1 MVSKMR
7 KQLLFHIVVF
17 IGLVAN
23 GQRLEVEKLNNSGI
37 DKISAPTKAEQLFR
51 KASAIDTTYA
61 EAPYNL
67 GTTLYQENYIE
78 EAFGHLK
85 EAANRSS
92 QPDLSH
98 KAFHNIGN
106 VYMQKEEYDNAIEA
120 YKQAL
125 RNNPTDEE
133 TRYNLALAKKKKE
146 EQEQQQEQNQD
157 QDQNQDQE
165 QQEQQENEENE
176 ENKENDQEDKE
187 GDQEKEGDQGDSKEK
202 ERESE
207 DEKGEG
213 SEKEEQKKGQGDQKQ
228 EQGKRPEDKQPQGNP
243 KPQELSKQQ
252 IENLLQ
258 ALQNE
263 ENKVQEKMNA
273 KKVQGRKLKV
283 EKDW

>member
-1 MVSKMR
+1 MR
-7 KQLLFHIVVF
+7 KRLLLLIVIF

-51 KASAIDTTYA
+51 KATAIDTAYA

-67 GTTLYQENYIE
+67 GTTLYKENHIE

-125 RNNPTDEE
+125 RNDPTDEE

-146 EQEQQQEQNQD
+146 EQEQQQEQD
-157 QDQNQDQE
+157 QDQNQDQD
-165 QQEQQENEENE
+165 QQDQQENE
-176 ENKENDQEDKE
+176 ENKENDQEDQE
-187 GDQEKEGDQGDSKEK
+187 GDREKDGDQGDSKEK
-202 ERESE
+202 EKESE
-207 DEKGEG
+207 EEKGDG
-213 SEKEEQKKGQGDQKQ
+213 SEKEEQKKGEGDQKQ

>member
-1 MVSKMR
+1 MVSKMKKR
-7 KQLLFHIVVF
+7 LLLTIVIL

-37 DKISAPTKAEQLFR
+37 DKIGAPTKAEQLFR
-51 KASAIDTTYA
+51 KATAIDTTYA

-67 GTTLYQENYIE
+67 GTTLYKENHIE

-125 RNNPTDEE
+125 RNDPTDEE
-133 TRYNLALAKKKKE
+133 TRYNLALAKKNKE
-146 EQEQQQEQNQD
+146 EQEQQQEQD
-157 QDQNQDQE
+157 QDQNQDQD
-165 QQEQQENEENE
+165 QQDQQENQ
-176 ENKENDQEDKE
+176 ENKENDQEDQE

-202 ERESE
+202 EKESE
-207 DEKGEG
+207 EEKGDG
-213 SEKEEQKKGQGDQKQ
+213 SEKEEQKKGEGDQKQ

>member
-1 MVSKMR
+1 MVSKMK
-7 KQLLFHIVVF
+7 KQLLFHIVVL

-67 GTTLYQENYIE
+67 GTTLYQENHIE

-125 RNNPTDEE
+125 RNDPTDEE

-157 QDQNQDQE
+157 QNQDQD
-165 QQEQQENEENE
+165 QQDQQENE

-202 ERESE
+202 EKESE
-207 DEKGEG
+207 EEKGDG
-213 SEKEEQKKGQGDQKQ
+213 SEKEEQKKGEGDQKQ

>member
-7 KQLLFHIVVF
+7 KRLLFHIVLL
-17 IGLVAN
+17 IGLLAN

-37 DKISAPTKAEQLFR
+37 DKISAPSKAEQLFR

-125 RNNPTDEE
+125 RNEPTDEE

-146 EQEQQQEQNQD
+146 EQQQEQNQD
-157 QDQNQDQE
+157 QDQDQQDQQD
-165 QQEQQENEENE
+165 QQENE

-187 GDQEKEGDQGDSKEK
+187 GDQGDSKEK
-202 ERESE
+202 EKESE
-207 DEKGEG
+207 DEKGDG
-213 SEKEEQKKGQGDQKQ
+213 SEKEQQKKGQGDQKQ

>member
-7 KQLLFHIVVF
+7 KRLLFHIVLL

-37 DKISAPTKAEQLFR
+37 DKIIAPSKAEQLFR

-125 RNNPTDEE
+125 RYDPTDEE

-146 EQEQQQEQNQD
+146 EQQQEQNQD
-157 QDQNQDQE
+157 QDQQDQQD
-165 QQEQQENEENE
+165 QQENE

-187 GDQEKEGDQGDSKEK
+187 GDQGDSKEK
-202 ERESE
+202 EKESE
-207 DEKGEG
+207 DEKGDG

>member
-7 KQLLFHIVVF
+7 KRLLFHIVLL

-37 DKISAPTKAEQLFR
+37 DKIIAPSKAEQLFR
-51 KASAIDTTYA
+51 RASAIDTTYA

-125 RNNPTDEE
+125 RNDPTDEE

-146 EQEQQQEQNQD
+146 EQQQEQNQD
-157 QDQNQDQE
+157 QDQQDQQD
-165 QQEQQENEENE
+165 QQENEENEENE

-187 GDQEKEGDQGDSKEK
+187 GDQGDSKEK
-202 ERESE
+202 EKESE
-207 DEKGEG
+207 DEKGDG

>member
-1 MVSKMR
+1 MKKR
-7 KQLLFHIVVF
+7 LLLTIVIL

-37 DKISAPTKAEQLFR
+37 DKIGAPTKAEQLFR
-51 KASAIDTTYA
+51 KATAIDTTYA

-67 GTTLYQENYIE
+67 GTTLYKENHIE

-125 RNNPTDEE
+125 RNDPTDEE

-146 EQEQQQEQNQD
+146 EQEQQQEQD
-157 QDQNQDQE
+157 QDQNQDQD
-165 QQEQQENEENE
+165 QQDQQENQ
-176 ENKENDQEDKE
+176 ENKENDQEDQE

-202 ERESE
+202 EKESE
-207 DEKGEG
+207 KEKGDG
-213 SEKEEQKKGQGDQKQ
+213 SEKEEQKKGEGDQKQ

>member
-1 MVSKMR
+1 MVSKMKKR
-7 KQLLFHIVVF
+7 LLLTIVIL

-37 DKISAPTKAEQLFR
+37 DKIGAPTKAEQLFR
-51 KASAIDTTYA
+51 KATAIDTTYA

-67 GTTLYQENYIE
+67 GTTLYKENHIE

-125 RNNPTDEE
+125 RNDPTDEE

-146 EQEQQQEQNQD
+146 EQEQQQEQD
-157 QDQNQDQE
+157 QDQNQDQD
-165 QQEQQENEENE
+165 QQDQQENQ

-187 GDQEKEGDQGDSKEK
+187 GNQEKEGDQGDSKEK

>member
-1 MVSKMR
+1 MVSKMK

-67 GTTLYQENYIE
+67 GTTLYQENHIE

-125 RNNPTDEE
+125 RNDPTDEE

-146 EQEQQQEQNQD
+146 KQEQQQEQNQD
-157 QDQNQDQE
+157 KDQNQDQQD
-165 QQEQQENEENE
+165 QQENE

-187 GDQEKEGDQGDSKEK
+187 GDQEQEGDQGDSKEK

-228 EQGKRPEDKQPQGNP
+228 EQGKRPKDKQPQGNP

>member
-1 MVSKMR
+1 MK
-7 KQLLFHIVVF
+7 KQVVFHIVVLT
-17 IGLVAN
+17 GLVAN
-23 GQRLEVEKLNNSGI
+23 AQYTEVETLNNSGI
-37 DKISAPTKAEQLFR
+37 DKITTPAKAEQIFR
-51 KASAIDTTYA
+51 KAAALDTTYA
-61 EAPYNL
+61 KAPYNL
-67 GTTLYQENYIE
+67 GTALFQENHVE

-85 EAANRSS
+85 EAANRSK
-92 QPDLSH
+92 QPELSH

-106 VYMQKEEYDNAIEA
+106 VYMQKKEYDNAIEA

-125 RNNPTDEE
+125 RNDPTDEE

-146 EQEQQQEQNQD
+146 EEQQQDQNQDQEQNQD
-157 QDQNQDQE
+157 QDQQ
-165 QQEQQENEENE
+165 ENE

-187 GDQEKEGDQGDSKEK
+187 GNQENEGDQGDSKEK
-202 ERESE
+202 KGKSE
-207 DEKGEG
+207 DEKGDG
-213 SEKEEQKKGQGDQKQ
+213 SEKEDQKKGQGDQKQ
-228 EQGKRPEDKQPQGNP
+228 EQGKQPENKPSQGSP

>member
-7 KQLLFHIVVF
+7 KRLLFHIVLL

-37 DKISAPTKAEQLFR
+37 DKIIAPSKAEQLFR
-51 KASAIDTTYA
+51 RASAIDTTYA

-67 GTTLYQENYIE
+67 GTTLYQENHIE

-125 RNNPTDEE
+125 RNYPTDEE

-146 EQEQQQEQNQD
+146 EQQQEQD
-157 QDQNQDQE
+157 QDQQDQQD
-165 QQEQQENEENE
+165 QQENE

-187 GDQEKEGDQGDSKEK
+187 GDQGDSKEK
-202 ERESE
+202 EKESE
-207 DEKGEG
+207 DEKGDG

>member
-1 MVSKMR
+1 MVSKMKKR
-7 KQLLFHIVVF
+7 LLLTIVIL

-37 DKISAPTKAEQLFR
+37 DKIGAPTKAEQLFR
-51 KASAIDTTYA
+51 KATAIDTTYA

-67 GTTLYQENYIE
+67 GTTLYKENHIE

-125 RNNPTDEE
+125 RNDPTDEE

-146 EQEQQQEQNQD
+146 EQEQQQEQD
-157 QDQNQDQE
+157 QDQNQDQD
-165 QQEQQENEENE
+165 QQDQQENE

-202 ERESE
+202 EKESE
-207 DEKGEG
+207 EEKGDG
-213 SEKEEQKKGQGDQKQ
+213 SEKEEQKKGEGDQKQ
-228 EQGKRPEDKQPQGNP
+228 EQGKRPENKQPQGNP

>member
-7 KQLLFHIVVF
+7 KRLLFHIVLL

-37 DKISAPTKAEQLFR
+37 DKINAPSKAEQLFR

-125 RNNPTDEE
+125 RNEPTDEE

-146 EQEQQQEQNQD
+146 EQQQEQNQD
-157 QDQNQDQE
+157 QDQQDQQD
-165 QQEQQENEENE
+165 QQENE

-187 GDQEKEGDQGDSKEK
+187 GDQGDSKEK
-202 ERESE
+202 EKESE
-207 DEKGEG
+207 DEKGDG

>member
-7 KQLLFHIVVF
+7 KRLLFHIVLL
-17 IGLVAN
+17 IGLLAN

-37 DKISAPTKAEQLFR
+37 DKIIAPSKAEQLFR
-51 KASAIDTTYA
+51 RASAIDTTYA

-125 RNNPTDEE
+125 RNEPTDEE
-133 TRYNLALAKKKKE
+133 TRYNLSLAKKKKE
-146 EQEQQQEQNQD
+146 EQQQEQNQD
-157 QDQNQDQE
+157 QDQKQDQD
-165 QQEQQENEENE
+165 QQDQQENE
-176 ENKENDQEDKE
+176 ENKENDQKD
-187 GDQEKEGDQGDSKEK
+187 KEGDQGDSKEK
-202 ERESE
+202 EKESE
-207 DEKGEG
+207 DEKGDG
-213 SEKEEQKKGQGDQKQ
+213 SEKEQQKKGQGDQKQ
-228 EQGKRPEDKQPQGNP
+228 EQGKRPEDKQPQGSP

>member
-7 KQLLFHIVVF
+7 KQLLFHIILL

-37 DKISAPTKAEQLFR
+37 DKLSTPTKAEQLFR

-67 GTTLYQENYIE
+67 GTLLYQENHIE

-85 EAANRSS
+85 EAANRST
-92 QPDLSH
+92 QPELSH
-98 KAFHNIGN
+98 KAFHNMGN
-106 VYMQKEEYDNAIEA
+106 VYMQKEEYDNAVEA

-125 RNNPTDEE
+125 RNDPTDEE

-146 EQEQQQEQNQD
+146 EQEQNQNQNKD
-157 QDQNQDQE
+157 QQDPHDQQKND
-165 QQEQQENEENE
+165 
-176 ENKENDQEDKE
+176 ENKENDQEEKE
-187 GDQEKEGDQGDSKEK
+187 DNQEKEGDQGDSKEK
-202 ERESE
+202 EKESE
-207 DEKGEG
+207 DEKGDG

-252 IENLLQ
+252 IKNLLQ

-273 KKVQGRKLKV
+273 KKIQGPKLKNV
-283 EKDW
+283 KDW

>member
-7 KQLLFHIVVF
+7 KRLLFHIVLL
-17 IGLVAN
+17 IGLLAN

-37 DKISAPTKAEQLFR
+37 DKIIAPSKAEQLFR
-51 KASAIDTTYA
+51 RASAIDTTYA

-125 RNNPTDEE
+125 RNDPTDEE

-146 EQEQQQEQNQD
+146 EQQQEQNQD
-157 QDQNQDQE
+157 QDQQDQ
-165 QQEQQENEENE
+165 QDQQENEENE
-176 ENKENDQEDKE
+176 EIKENDQEEKE
-187 GDQEKEGDQGDSKEK
+187 DNQEKEGDQGDSKEK
-202 ERESE
+202 EKESE
-207 DEKGEG
+207 DEKGDG
-213 SEKEEQKKGQGDQKQ
+213 SEKEQQKKGQGDQKQ
-228 EQGKRPEDKQPQGNP
+228 EQGKRPEDKQPQGSP

>member
-1 MVSKMR
+1 MK
-7 KQLLFHIVVF
+7 KQVVFHIVVLT
-17 IGLVAN
+17 GLVAN
-23 GQRLEVEKLNNSGI
+23 AQYTEVETLNNSGI
-37 DKISAPTKAEQLFR
+37 DKITTPAQAEQIFR
-51 KASAIDTTYA
+51 KATALDTTYA
-61 EAPYNL
+61 KAPYNL
-67 GTTLYQENYIE
+67 GTALFQENHVE

-85 EAANRSS
+85 EAANRSK
-92 QPDLSH
+92 QPELSH

-106 VYMQKEEYDNAIEA
+106 VYMQKKEYDNAIEA

-125 RNNPTDEE
+125 RNDPTDEE

-146 EQEQQQEQNQD
+146 EEQQQDQNQDQEQNQD
-157 QDQNQDQE
+157 QDQQ
-165 QQEQQENEENE
+165 ENE

-187 GDQEKEGDQGDSKEK
+187 GNQENEGDQGDSKEK
-202 ERESE
+202 EEKSE
-207 DEKGEG
+207 DEKGDG
-213 SEKEEQKKGQGDQKQ
+213 SEKEDQKKGQGDQKQ
-228 EQGKRPEDKQPQGNP
+228 EQGKQPENKPSQGSP

>member
-1 MVSKMR
+1 MK
-7 KQLLFHIVVF
+7 KQVVFHIVIF

-23 GQRLEVEKLNNSGI
+23 AQHTEVEKLNNSGI
-37 DKISAPTKAEQLFR
+37 DKITTPAQAEQIFR
-51 KASAIDTTYA
+51 KATAIDTTYA
-61 EAPYNL
+61 KAPYNL
-67 GTTLYQENYIE
+67 GTALFQENHVE

-85 EAANRSS
+85 EAANRSK
-92 QPDLSH
+92 QPELSH

-106 VYMQKEEYDNAIEA
+106 IYMQKKEYDNAVEA

-125 RNNPTDEE
+125 RNDPADEE
-133 TRYNLALAKKKKE
+133 TRYNLALAKKKKQEE
-146 EQEQQQEQNQD
+146 EQKQDQNQD
-157 QDQNQDQE
+157 QDQDQDQ
-165 QQEQQENEENE
+165 QENE

-187 GDQEKEGDQGDSKEK
+187 GNQENEGDQGDSKEK
-202 ERESE
+202 EKESE
-207 DEKGEG
+207 KESENEKGDG
-213 SEKEEQKKGQGDQKQ
+213 SEKKDQKKGQGDQKQ
-228 EQGKRPEDKQPQGNP
+228 EQGKQPENKQSQGSP
-243 KPQELSKQQ
+243 KLQELSKQQ

>member
-1 MVSKMR
+1 MR
-7 KQLLFHIVVF
+7 KRLLLLIVIF

-37 DKISAPTKAEQLFR
+37 DKISAPTKAEHLFR
-51 KASAIDTTYA
+51 KATAIDTAYA

-67 GTTLYQENYIE
+67 GTTLYKENHIE

-125 RNNPTDEE
+125 RNDPTDEE

-146 EQEQQQEQNQD
+146 EQEQQQEQD
-157 QDQNQDQE
+157 QDQNQDQD
-165 QQEQQENEENE
+165 QQDQQENE
-176 ENKENDQEDKE
+176 ENKENDQEDQE
-187 GDQEKEGDQGDSKEK
+187 GDREKEGDQGDSKEK
-202 ERESE
+202 EKESE
-207 DEKGEG
+207 EEKGDG
-213 SEKEEQKKGQGDQKQ
+213 SEKEEQKKGEGDQKQ

>member
-7 KQLLFHIVVF
+7 KQLLFHIVVL
-17 IGLVAN
+17 IGLLAN

-51 KASAIDTTYA
+51 KASAIDTTFA

-67 GTTLYQENYIE
+67 GTTLYQENHIE

-125 RNNPTDEE
+125 RNEPTDEE

-146 EQEQQQEQNQD
+146 EQQQEQNQD
-157 QDQNQDQE
+157 QDQDQQDQQD
-165 QQEQQENEENE
+165 QQENE

-187 GDQEKEGDQGDSKEK
+187 GDQGDSKEK
-202 ERESE
+202 EKESE
-207 DEKGEG
+207 DEKGDG
-213 SEKEEQKKGQGDQKQ
+213 SEKEQQKKGQGDQKQ

>member
-7 KQLLFHIVVF
+7 KRLLFHIVLL

-37 DKISAPTKAEQLFR
+37 DKIIAPSKAEQLFR

-125 RNNPTDEE
+125 RNDPTDEE

-146 EQEQQQEQNQD
+146 EQQQEQNQD
-157 QDQNQDQE
+157 QDQQDQ
-165 QQEQQENEENE
+165 QDQQENEENE
-176 ENKENDQEDKE
+176 EIKENDQEEKE
-187 GDQEKEGDQGDSKEK
+187 DNQEKEGDQGDSKEK
-202 ERESE
+202 EKESE
-207 DEKGEG
+207 DEKGDG

>member
-7 KQLLFHIVVF
+7 KQLLFHIVVL

-37 DKISAPTKAEQLFR
+37 DKISAPKKAEQLFR

-67 GTTLYQENYIE
+67 GTTLYQENHIE

-125 RNNPTDEE
+125 RNDPTDEE

-146 EQEQQQEQNQD
+146 EQQQEQNQD
-157 QDQNQDQE
+157 QDQQDQ
-165 QQEQQENEENE
+165 QDQQENEENE
-176 ENKENDQEDKE
+176 ENDQEDKE

-202 ERESE
+202 EKESE
-207 DEKGEG
+207 EEKGDG
-213 SEKEEQKKGQGDQKQ
+213 SEKEEQKKGQGDQKR

-273 KKVQGRKLKV
+273 KKVQGRKLKI

>member
-7 KQLLFHIVVF
+7 KRLLLLIVIF

-51 KASAIDTTYA
+51 KATAIDTAYA

-67 GTTLYQENYIE
+67 GTTLYKENHIE

-125 RNNPTDEE
+125 RNDPTDEE
-133 TRYNLALAKKKKE
+133 TRYNLALAKKNKE
-146 EQEQQQEQNQD
+146 EQEQQQEQD
-157 QDQNQDQE
+157 QDQNQDQD
-165 QQEQQENEENE
+165 QQDQQENQ
-176 ENKENDQEDKE
+176 ENKENDQEDQE

-202 ERESE
+202 EKESE
-207 DEKGEG
+207 EEKGDG
-213 SEKEEQKKGQGDQKQ
+213 SEKEEQKKGEGDQKQ

>member
-1 MVSKMR
+1 MR
-7 KQLLFHIVVF
+7 KRLLFHIVLL

-37 DKISAPTKAEQLFR
+37 DKIIAPSKAEQLFR
-51 KASAIDTTYA
+51 RASAIDTTYA

-125 RNNPTDEE
+125 RNDPTDEE

-146 EQEQQQEQNQD
+146 EQQQEQNQD
-157 QDQNQDQE
+157 QDQQDQ
-165 QQEQQENEENE
+165 QDQQENEENE

-187 GDQEKEGDQGDSKEK
+187 GDQGDSKEK
-202 ERESE
+202 EKESE
-207 DEKGEG
+207 DEKGDG

>member
-1 MVSKMR
+1 MK
-7 KQLLFHIVVF
+7 KQLLFHIIVC
-17 IGLVAN
+17 IGLFAN

-51 KASAIDTTYA
+51 QASAIDTTYA
-61 EAPYNL
+61 KAPYNL
-67 GTTLYQENYIE
+67 GTTLYRENHIE

-125 RNNPTDEE
+125 RNDPTDEE

-146 EQEQQQEQNQD
+146 EQQQEQNQD
-157 QDQNQDQE
+157 QDQNQDQNQDQD
-165 QQEQQENEENE
+165 QQDQQENEEK
-176 ENKENDQEDKE
+176 KENDQEDKE
-187 GDQEKEGDQGDSKEK
+187 GDQEKEGDQGESKEK
-202 ERESE
+202 EKESE
-207 DEKGEG
+207 DEKGDG

>member
-1 MVSKMR
+1 MVSKMK
-7 KQLLFHIVVF
+7 KQLLSHILVF

-67 GTTLYQENYIE
+67 GTTLYQESHIE

-165 QQEQQENEENE
+165 QQEQQENE

>member
-7 KQLLFHIVVF
+7 KQLLFHIILL

-37 DKISAPTKAEQLFR
+37 DKLSTPTKAEQLFR

-67 GTTLYQENYIE
+67 GTLLYQESHIE

-85 EAANRSS
+85 EAANRST
-92 QPDLSH
+92 QPELSH
-98 KAFHNIGN
+98 KAFHNMGN
-106 VYMQKEEYDNAIEA
+106 VYMQKEEYDNAVEA

-125 RNNPTDEE
+125 RNDPTDEE

-146 EQEQQQEQNQD
+146 EQEQNQNQNKD
-157 QDQNQDQE
+157 QQDPHDQQKND
-165 QQEQQENEENE
+165 
-176 ENKENDQEDKE
+176 ENKENDQEEKE
-187 GDQEKEGDQGDSKEK
+187 DNQEKEGDQGDSKEK
-202 ERESE
+202 EKESE
-207 DEKGEG
+207 DEKGDG
-213 SEKEEQKKGQGDQKQ
+213 SEKEQQKKGQGDQKQ

>member
-1 MVSKMR
+1 MVSKMKKR
-7 KQLLFHIVVF
+7 LLLTIVIL

-51 KASAIDTTYA
+51 KATAIDTAYA

-67 GTTLYQENYIE
+67 GTTLYKENHIE

-125 RNNPTDEE
+125 RNDPTDEE
-133 TRYNLALAKKKKE
+133 TRYNLALAKKNKE
-146 EQEQQQEQNQD
+146 EQEQQQEQD
-157 QDQNQDQE
+157 QDQNQDQD
-165 QQEQQENEENE
+165 QQDQQENQ
-176 ENKENDQEDKE
+176 ENKENDQEDQE

-202 ERESE
+202 EKESE
-207 DEKGEG
+207 EEKGDG
-213 SEKEEQKKGQGDQKQ
+213 SEKEEQKKGEGDQKQ

>member
-7 KQLLFHIVVF
+7 KRLLLHIVLL
-17 IGLVAN
+17 IGLIAN
-23 GQRLEVEKLNNSGI
+23 GQSLEVEKLNNSGI
-37 DKISAPTKAEQLFR
+37 DKISVPTMAEQLFR

-67 GTTLYQENYIE
+67 GTTLYQENHIE

-125 RNNPTDEE
+125 RNDPTDEE

-146 EQEQQQEQNQD
+146 KQEQQQEQNQD
-157 QDQNQDQE
+157 QDQNQDQQD
-165 QQEQQENEENE
+165 QQENE

-187 GDQEKEGDQGDSKEK
+187 GDQEQEGDQGDSKEK

-228 EQGKRPEDKQPQGNP
+228 EQGKRPKDKQPQGNP

>member
-1 MVSKMR
+1 MR
-7 KQLLFHIVVF
+7 KRLLLTIVIL

-37 DKISAPTKAEQLFR
+37 DKIGAPTKAERLFR
-51 KASAIDTTYA
+51 KATAIDTTYA

-67 GTTLYQENYIE
+67 GTTLYKENHIE

-125 RNNPTDEE
+125 RNDPTDEE

-146 EQEQQQEQNQD
+146 EQEQQQEQD
-157 QDQNQDQE
+157 QDQNQDKD
-165 QQEQQENEENE
+165 QQDQQENE
-176 ENKENDQEDKE
+176 ENKENDQEDQE

-202 ERESE
+202 EKESE
-207 DEKGEG
+207 EEKGDG
-213 SEKEEQKKGQGDQKQ
+213 SEKEEQKKGEGDQKQ

>member
-7 KQLLFHIVVF
+7 KRLLLLIVIF

-51 KASAIDTTYA
+51 KATAIDTTYA

-67 GTTLYQENYIE
+67 GTTLYKENHIE
-78 EAFGHLK
+78 EAFGYLK
-85 EAANRSS
+85 EAANRSLE
-92 QPDLSH
+92 PDLSH

-125 RNNPTDEE
+125 RNDPTDEE

-146 EQEQQQEQNQD
+146 EQEQQQEQD
-157 QDQNQDQE
+157 QDQNQDQD
-165 QQEQQENEENE
+165 QQDQQENEEN
-176 ENKENDQEDKE
+176 KEKDQEDQE

-202 ERESE
+202 EKESE
-207 DEKGEG
+207 EEKGDG
-213 SEKEEQKKGQGDQKQ
+213 SEKEEQKKGEGDQKQ

>member
-1 MVSKMR
+1 MKKR
-7 KQLLFHIVVF
+7 LLLTIVIL

-23 GQRLEVEKLNNSGI
+23 GQRLEVKKLNNSGI
-37 DKISAPTKAEQLFR
+37 DKIGAPTKAEQLFR
-51 KASAIDTTYA
+51 KATAIDTTYA

-67 GTTLYQENYIE
+67 GTTLYKENHIE

-106 VYMQKEEYDNAIEA
+106 VYMEKEEYDNAIEA

-125 RNNPTDEE
+125 RNDPTDEE

-146 EQEQQQEQNQD
+146 EQEQQQEQD
-157 QDQNQDQE
+157 QDQNQDQD
-165 QQEQQENEENE
+165 QQDQQENK
-176 ENKENDQEDKE
+176 ENKENDQEDQE

-202 ERESE
+202 EKESE
-207 DEKGEG
+207 EEKGDG
-213 SEKEEQKKGQGDQKQ
+213 SEKEEQKKGEGDQKQ

>member
-1 MVSKMR
+1 MR
-7 KQLLFHIVVF
+7 KRLLLTIVIL

-23 GQRLEVEKLNNSGI
+23 GQHLEVEKLNNSGI
-37 DKISAPTKAEQLFR
+37 DKIGAPTKAEQLFR
-51 KASAIDTTYA
+51 KATAIDTTYA

-67 GTTLYQENYIE
+67 GTTLYKENHIE

-106 VYMQKEEYDNAIEA
+106 VYMEKEEYDNAIEA

-125 RNNPTDEE
+125 RNDPTDEE

-146 EQEQQQEQNQD
+146 EQEQQQEQD
-157 QDQNQDQE
+157 QDQNQDQD
-165 QQEQQENEENE
+165 QQDQQENK
-176 ENKENDQEDKE
+176 ENKENDQEDQE

-202 ERESE
+202 EKESE
-207 DEKGEG
+207 EEKGDG
-213 SEKEEQKKGQGDQKQ
+213 SEKEEQKKGEGDQKQ

>member
-7 KQLLFHIVVF
+7 KRLLFHIVLL

-37 DKISAPTKAEQLFR
+37 DKINAPSKAEQLFR

-125 RNNPTDEE
+125 RNEPTDEE

-146 EQEQQQEQNQD
+146 EQQQEQNQD
-157 QDQNQDQE
+157 QDQDQQDQQD
-165 QQEQQENEENE
+165 QQENE

-187 GDQEKEGDQGDSKEK
+187 GDQGDSKEK
-202 ERESE
+202 EKESE
-207 DEKGEG
+207 DEKGDG
-213 SEKEEQKKGQGDQKQ
+213 SEKEQQKKGQGDQKQ

>member
-7 KQLLFHIVVF
+7 KQLLFHIVVL

-37 DKISAPTKAEQLFR
+37 DKLSAPTKAEQLFR

-67 GTTLYQENYIE
+67 GTTLYRENHIE

-125 RNNPTDEE
+125 RNNPADEE

-157 QDQNQDQE
+157 QDQNQDQQD
-165 QQEQQENEENE
+165 QQENE
-176 ENKENDQEDKE
+176 ENKENDQE
-187 GDQEKEGDQGDSKEK
+187 EKEGDQGDSKEK
-202 ERESE
+202 EKESE
-207 DEKGEG
+207 DEKGDG

>member
-7 KQLLFHIVVF
+7 KQLLFHIVVL

-37 DKISAPTKAEQLFR
+37 DKLSTPTKAELLFR

-61 EAPYNL
+61 EAPYHL
-67 GTTLYQENYIE
+67 GTTLYRENHIE
-78 EAFGHLK
+78 EAFGHRK
-85 EAANRSS
+85 EAAKRSS

-125 RNNPTDEE
+125 RNDPTDEE

-146 EQEQQQEQNQD
+146 EQQQEQNQD
-157 QDQNQDQE
+157 QDQNQEQDQQD
-165 QQEQQENEENE
+165 QQENE
-176 ENKENDQEDKE
+176 ENKENDQEDKD
-187 GDQEKEGDQGDSKEK
+187 GNQEKEGDQGDSKEK
-202 ERESE
+202 DKESE
-207 DEKGEG
+207 EEKGDG

-228 EQGKRPEDKQPQGNP
+228 EQGKRPEDKQSQGNP

>member
-1 MVSKMR
+1 MR
-7 KQLLFHIVVF
+7 KRLLLLIVIF

-51 KASAIDTTYA
+51 KATAIDTAYA

-67 GTTLYQENYIE
+67 GTTLYKENHIE

-125 RNNPTDEE
+125 RNDPTDEE

-146 EQEQQQEQNQD
+146 EQEQQQEQD
-157 QDQNQDQE
+157 QDQNQDQD
-165 QQEQQENEENE
+165 QQDQQENE
-176 ENKENDQEDKE
+176 ENKENDQEDQE
-187 GDQEKEGDQGDSKEK
+187 GDREKEGDQGDSKEK
-202 ERESE
+202 EKESE
-207 DEKGEG
+207 EEKGDG
-213 SEKEEQKKGQGDQKQ
+213 SEKEEQKKGEGDQKQ

>member
-7 KQLLFHIVVF
+7 KRLLFHIVLL
-17 IGLVAN
+17 IGLLAN

-37 DKISAPTKAEQLFR
+37 DKISAPSKAEQLFR

-92 QPDLSH
+92 KPDLSH

-125 RNNPTDEE
+125 RNEPTDEE

-146 EQEQQQEQNQD
+146 EQQQEQNQD
-157 QDQNQDQE
+157 QDQDQQDQQD
-165 QQEQQENEENE
+165 QQENE

-187 GDQEKEGDQGDSKEK
+187 GDQGDSKEK
-202 ERESE
+202 EKESE
-207 DEKGEG
+207 DEKGDG
-213 SEKEEQKKGQGDQKQ
+213 SEKEEQKKGQGKEEQKKGQGDQKQ

>member
-7 KQLLFHIVVF
+7 KQLLFHIVVL
-17 IGLVAN
+17 IGLLAN

-51 KASAIDTTYA
+51 KASAIDTTFA

-67 GTTLYQENYIE
+67 GTTLYQENHIE

-125 RNNPTDEE
+125 RNDPTDEE

-146 EQEQQQEQNQD
+146 EQQQEQNQD
-157 QDQNQDQE
+157 QDQQDQQD
-165 QQEQQENEENE
+165 QQENE

-187 GDQEKEGDQGDSKEK
+187 GDQGDSKEK
-202 ERESE
+202 EKESE
-207 DEKGEG
+207 DEKGDG
-213 SEKEEQKKGQGDQKQ
+213 SEKEQQKKGQGDQKQ